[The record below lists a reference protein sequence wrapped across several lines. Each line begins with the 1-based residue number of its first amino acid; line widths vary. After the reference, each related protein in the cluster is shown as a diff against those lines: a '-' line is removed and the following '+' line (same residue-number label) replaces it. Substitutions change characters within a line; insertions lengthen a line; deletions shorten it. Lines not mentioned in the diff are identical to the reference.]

1 MQANIKRPVL
11 SAADLAHIMA
21 CIRLTDRT
29 RRRNPAHALIRTLD
43 GSILT
48 PRMDQNLRHQA
59 FLQTPPNDVPLK
71 RPLIGVPT
79 GREKSQR
86 FFGLPLYIMNQTYL
100 RAIEML
106 GALPV
111 MIPLQMSEATLRGIF
126 ERLDGLLLP
135 GGEDIDPAHYGEARH
150 PQLGPTDRERDRT
163 ELLLTRWALESG
175 MPVLGICRGAQ
186 MLNVVC
192 GGTLIQDLTTDRADL
207 DKHDYLPPRFERF
220 RICHQVEIAG
230 ESVLAGALGGS
241 HEVNSMHHQ
250 GIKELGR
257 GLRAVG
263 IAEDGLVEAVEVS
276 ELPYMLGVQWHP
288 EELARTDALHAG
300 LFFNFAK
307 AAAGNWREQ
316 VPADWRAR
324 FTEICPVESFAALG
338 EQPVANGNGSSE
350 GATQS
355 LLNAAGRVTAAL

>member
-1 MQANIKRPVL
+1 MDRELRNLAYLEEPHDRPP
-11 SAADLAHIMA
+11 I
-21 CIRLTDRT
+21 
-29 RRRNPAHALIRTLD
+29 
-43 GSILT
+43 
-48 PRMDQNLRHQA
+48 
-59 FLQTPPNDVPLK
+59 K

-100 RAIEML
+100 RAIEQL

-135 GGEDIDPAHYGEARH
+135 GGEDIDPVHYGEARH

-163 ELLLTRWALESG
+163 ELLLTRWALETG

-186 MLNVVC
+186 MINVVC
-192 GGTLIQDLTTDRADL
+192 GGTLFQDLTTDRDDL
-207 DKHDYLPPRFERF
+207 DKHDYLPPKYERF
-220 RICHQVEIAG
+220 RVCHQVEIAEG
-230 ESVLAGALGGS
+230 SRLAQALGS
-241 HEVNSMHHQ
+241 THEVNSMHHQ

-263 IAEDGLVEAVEVS
+263 ASEDGLIEAVEVA
-276 ELPYMLGVQWHP
+276 ELPFTLGVQWHP

-300 LFFNFAK
+300 LFYGFLQ
-307 AAAGNWREQ
+307 AAAG
-316 VPADWRAR
+316 DWRLQLPPTWPER
-324 FTEICPVESFAALG
+324 FSQMCAPQPAVSADNDIPAASNGHDGESDQAL
-338 EQPVANGNGSSE
+338 V
-350 GATQS
+350 
-355 LLNAAGRVTAAL
+355 NAAGRVTAAL